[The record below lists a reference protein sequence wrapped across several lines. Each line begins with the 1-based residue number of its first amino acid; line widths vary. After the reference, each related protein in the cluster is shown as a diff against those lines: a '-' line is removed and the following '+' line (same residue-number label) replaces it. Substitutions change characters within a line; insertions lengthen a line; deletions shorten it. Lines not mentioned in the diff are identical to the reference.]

1 MARKC
6 RDYISNLNDYI
17 DGELEPELCDEIER
31 HVGQCENC
39 RIMVDTLTK
48 TVKLCRDGQSEH
60 LPDELQNKLRDKLQK
75 QWQKKFGQ
83 ES

>member
-1 MARKC
+1 MAKKC
-6 RDYISNLNDYI
+6 RDYISNLNDYL

-48 TVKLCRDGQSEH
+48 TVKLCRDGQSER
-60 LPDELQNKLRDKLQK
+60 LPEKLQK
-75 QWQKKFGQ
+75 KLQDKLHQQWQKKFGDK
-83 ES
+83 S